1 MSDVVADV
9 LAEWGIVPE
18 NVVSLSVF
26 AFGCRGG
33 FVTEGVLIS
42 AFVKC
47 FLVRGGEGAALSNEA
62 LSDERDESR
71 LLMPAGMF
79 FVVIG
84 G

>member
-9 LAEWGIVPE
+9 LAEWGVVPE

-47 FLVRGGEGAALSNEA
+47 FLVRGGG
-62 LSDERDESR
+62 R
-71 LLMPAGMF
+71 LCRMRLCPMKGMK
-79 FVVIG
+79 VVC
-84 G
+84 

>member
-9 LAEWGIVPE
+9 LAEWGVVPE
-18 NVVSLSVF
+18 NVVPLSVF

-47 FLVRGGEGAALSNEA
+47 FLVRGGAALSNEA

>member
-9 LAEWGIVPE
+9 LAEWGVVPE

-26 AFGCRGG
+26 AFGCRVG

-47 FLVRGGEGAALSNEA
+47 FLIRGAP

>member
-1 MSDVVADV
+1 MTDVVADV
-9 LAEWGIVPE
+9 LTEWGVVPE

-47 FLVRGGEGAALSNEA
+47 FLVPGGAALSNEA
-62 LSDERDESR
+62 LYDERDESR

>member
-9 LAEWGIVPE
+9 LAEWGVVPE

-42 AFVKC
+42 AFAMEKH
-47 FLVRGGEGAALSNEA
+47 
-62 LSDERDESR
+62 R
-71 LLMPAGMF
+71 LRNR
-79 FVVIG
+79 VV
-84 G
+84 

>member
-9 LAEWGIVPE
+9 LAEWGVVPE

-26 AFGCRGG
+26 AFGCRSG

-47 FLVRGGEGAALSNEA
+47 FLVRGGG
-62 LSDERDESR
+62 
-71 LLMPAGMF
+71 
-79 FVVIG
+79 FVE
-84 G
+84 